1 MSKAL
6 LLLRLKRTDMDG
18 DIIEQVIWK
27 IPPSAFQPEGVRYR
41 FAFIPHGERV
51 PAVLYDNHHPK
62 GHHKHVAGREQPIG
76 FSGIEKL
83 LEGFDHDVAL
93 CKKRRRGQE

>member
-27 IPPSAFQPEGVRYR
+27 IPPSSLQPEGVRYP

-62 GHHKHVAGREQPIG
+62 GHHKHVAGGEHPIG

-83 LEGFDHDVAL
+83 LLEFDHDIAL
-93 CKKRRRGQE
+93 SKKRRRGQE